1 MQDRNCKSRLP
12 CLIPDLQ
19 WIFNSSDHT
28 SQLLVFLSFL
38 SLYWQVNSAPPAGI
52 ELLQHRAVAGE
63 KHCASWK
70 QAILLQTEL
79 GEKEPP
85 LGAVTKGENLEPGAG
100 AGRFMEQAVVQTRD
114 SPLIIW
120 RNRFS
125 WVNVLLC
132 SVCLEQY
139 PEILNDCLLG
149 FFLFCFTWFLP
160 VICYFCL
167 EVFPSSLSGHS
178 GSFISYLFS
187 LCWIFG
193 LLPLWH
199 YYTIIHLWPALHTT
213 SNNKCIPRS
222 DLCSDRAENVQL

>member
-114 SPLIIW
+114 SLLIIR

-139 PEILNDCLLG
+139 PEILNDCLLV
-149 FFLFCFTWFLP
+149 FFCFVLHDFYELF
-160 VICYFCL
+160 VIL
-167 EVFPSSLSGHS
+167 LGSSAKLLVWSFWKLYLLSV
-178 GSFISYLFS
+178 LS
-187 LCWIFG
+187 LLDIWVAAPLA
-193 LLPLWH
+193 LLHNNSLM
-199 YYTIIHLWPALHTT
+199 T
-213 SNNKCIPRS
+213 SLAYNF
-222 DLCSDRAENVQL
+222 